1 MSALVSVV
9 IPVYNS
15 CNYISDCVDSVL
27 VQTYQHFEIILIDDG
42 STDLSLDILTSYQKN
57 DKITLLQIENSGQS
71 VARNL
76 GIEHAKGKYLI
87 FIDSDDCWHKNTL
100 EVTVSLAEEMQLDM
114 ILFDGESFID
124 DKITDDITKAW
135 LTEYLTRVYKTDTY
149 VRNAPKGF
157 FTGPHYLN
165 YQLDNNKFIASPVLY
180 LYRLKYFENI
190 RFVPGIIHEDNAF
203 TMELLIKNSR
213 IMATPECL
221 YRRRIRQNS
230 VMTTPKTI
238 KNVNGLVGVLNRM
251 GEVFSATKDASIKK
265 SIIRLMRLMLSTC
278 SHYIKQIDVEV
289 D

>member
-15 CNYISDCVDSVL
+15 WSYISDCVDSVL
-27 VQTYQHFEIILIDDG
+27 AQTYQHFEIILIDDG
-42 STDLSLDILTSYQKN
+42 STDRSLDILTSYQKN
-57 DKITLLQIENSGQS
+57 DKVTLLQIENSGQS

-76 GIEHAKGKYLI
+76 GVEHARGKYLI
-87 FIDSDDCWHKNTL
+87 FIDSDDCWYKNAL
-100 EVTVSLAEEMQLDM
+100 EVTVSLAEKMQLDM

-124 DKITDDITKAW
+124 DKITDELTKAR
-135 LTEYLTRVYKTDTY
+135 LKEYLTRVYKSDTY
-149 VRNAPKGF
+149 VRNAPKGV
-157 FTGPHYLN
+157 FTGLQYLN
-165 YQLDNNKFIASPVLY
+165 YQLDNYKFIASPVLY
-180 LYRLKYFENI
+180 LYKLECFQNI

-213 IMATPECL
+213 IMAMQECL

-238 KNVNGLVGVLNRM
+238 KNINGLVGVLNRM
-251 GEVFSATKDASIKK
+251 AEVFSVTKDANIKK
-265 SIIRLMRLMLSTC
+265 SIIRLMDMMLSTC
-278 SHYIKQIDVEV
+278 SHFIKQIDVEV